1 VLAVASRLALGP
13 GAIGYDASFAL
24 LWGDE
29 LTRLERPDF
38 DARFTP
44 TPHPLANLA
53 GAVAS
58 LFGRSGPEVLLALS
72 HLSLAGVGVAAFLV
86 GLRTFGTIAGLAL
99 AAILLTRPLLV
110 EGTLQ
115 ASVDVPFLA
124 LVLAA
129 LAVALRAEGRG
140 GGAAAPGAEGRERG
154 SGAEARAG
162 GAARAAPVLVL
173 LALAGLLR
181 PEAWLLAAAYAAW
194 TWSRGE
200 RRAGTIALAAAAPAL
215 WLLHDL
221 VLAGDPFHS
230 LTGTQDLAVQLE
242 RERGLAS
249 AADVLPESLEAILR
263 PGVMWTGLAVGI
275 VVLAV
280 AQERALLPFAALG
293 AGLAGFLVLG
303 VFDLPLLIRYLLV
316 PAAMVALLTAAGVA
330 AATWL
335 RPRPLGAAAT
345 VATVVAVLSG
355 AAKTLDVIDLRRDSA
370 DFARSVDASV
380 RDVARRAPEGCGP
393 VTVAT
398 NRAMP
403 LVAYEL
409 EVRPSDIAVAPDRRD
424 RGILFAA
431 RAPVVATDIDYDREV
446 PGADTP
452 LPRGFARLAA
462 SEWWSLGARC

>member
-1 VLAVASRLALGP
+1 MLALAVASRLALGP

-58 LFGRSGPEVLLALS
+58 LFGRSGPDVLLALS

-86 GLRTFGTIAGLAL
+86 GRRTFGTVAGLAL

-129 LAVALRAEGRG
+129 V
-140 GGAAAPGAEGRERG
+140 AAALAPPRG
-154 SGAEARAG
+154 EASCPAAG
-162 GAARAAPVLVL
+162 YRRSSRTVLVL

-194 TWSRGE
+194 AWSRGE
-200 RRAGTIALAAAAPAL
+200 RRPGTIAIAAAAPAL

-249 AADVLPESLEAILR
+249 AVDVLPESLEAILR
-263 PGVMWTGLAVGI
+263 PGVMWTGLAIGI

-280 AQERALLPFAALG
+280 AQERALLPLATLG

-370 DFARSVDASV
+370 DFARSADASV
-380 RDVARRAPEGCGP
+380 RDVARRVPEGCGP

>member
-1 VLAVASRLALGP
+1 MLALAVASRLALGP

-58 LFGRSGPEVLLALS
+58 LFGRSGPDVLLALS

-86 GLRTFGTIAGLAL
+86 GRRTFGTVAGLAL

-129 LAVALRAEGRG
+129 V
-140 GGAAAPGAEGRERG
+140 AAALAPPRG
-154 SGAEARAG
+154 EASCPAAG
-162 GAARAAPVLVL
+162 YRRSSRTVLVL

-194 TWSRGE
+194 AWSRGE
-200 RRAGTIALAAAAPAL
+200 RRPGTIAIAAAAPAL

-249 AADVLPESLEAILR
+249 AVDVLPESLEAILR
-263 PGVMWTGLAVGI
+263 PGVMWTGLAIGI

-280 AQERALLPFAALG
+280 AQERALLPLATLG

-380 RDVARRAPEGCGP
+380 RDVARRVPEGCGP